1 MNKEQALQAFFESF
15 KWAVYDENTVP
26 DDASL
31 PRITYMMATDS
42 LDNPLSMTISLWDRS
57 YSWESVT
64 LKSKEISKALYDMYP
79 PTISCDE
86 GCIHLRPGM
95 PFAQRME
102 DTSDS
107 MIRRIYI
114 NLEVE
119 YFTAY

>member
-15 KWAVYDENTVP
+15 KWAAYDENTVP

-64 LKSKEISKALYDMYP
+64 LKAKEISKALYEMYP

-86 GCIHLRPGM
+86 GRIHLRPGM
-95 PFAQRME
+95 PFAQRMI
-102 DTSDS
+102 DSSDS